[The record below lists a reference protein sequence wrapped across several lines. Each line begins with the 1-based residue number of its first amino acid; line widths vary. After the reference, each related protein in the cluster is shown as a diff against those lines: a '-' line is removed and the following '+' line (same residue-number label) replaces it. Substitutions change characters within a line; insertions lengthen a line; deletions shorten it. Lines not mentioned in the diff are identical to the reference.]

1 MKIKKTIGIFFMVII
16 LFLSNNFI
24 LNKYSSKKIKKL
36 TVGAWIRPLYNSNVG
51 KEQIILAKWG
61 LNKNYFHKLD
71 SYSYLNLKDFN
82 NKLMGAFAGGVFDGR
97 YLYLLPLGIKRNYSG
112 EIARF
117 DTFNNFN
124 SQDAWS
130 FFDISK
136 LSKEYKGFTGGVF
149 DGKYVYLIPNFGDGF
164 YSGLVA
170 RYDTSSP
177 FHLSSSWSFFD
188 ISKLN
193 HNAKG
198 FMGGV
203 FDGKYVYLIPHRS
216 SKGVYSGLVARYDTS
231 SPFHLSSS
239 WSFFDLKL
247 LNHLAVGFAGG
258 IFDGRY
264 IYIVPNRKNDVEF
277 SGLVARYDTSSPF
290 HLSSSWSFFDI
301 SKLNHNA
308 KGFMGGVFDGKY
320 VYFSPFILDLNNYS
334 GLVARYNTLLP
345 FASSKAWEL
354 VELSS
359 LINEKAKG
367 FAGALFDGYYIYL
380 IPFRYNLID
389 QEDINYFKENNNDRY
404 SFTTGF
410 NSLLVRF
417 NTQKSFT
424 SHSSW
429 EYFDLIKINKNL
441 KGFWGGLLVERT
453 IYLIPQKTSGFNPSA
468 TVVRFRSVDNNRSI
482 FRLTY
487 SQINQSGSFSSGPIG
502 PNFEINLNGNIYSVH
517 YPKKLN
523 KNRWYF
529 IAGVFDG
536 KSIKLYIDGDLISQ
550 ELTGSDLFIYN
561 KQDQLDLKNV
571 SSNLKGEIKHRMIT
585 FKALSLDELKKIQK
599 LTFPGKE

>member
-164 YSGLVA
+164 Y
-170 RYDTSSP
+170 
-177 FHLSSSWSFFD
+177 
-188 ISKLN
+188 
-193 HNAKG
+193 
-198 FMGGV
+198 
-203 FDGKYVYLIPHRS
+203 
-216 SKGVYSGLVARYDTS
+216 
-231 SPFHLSSS
+231 
-239 WSFFDLKL
+239 
-247 LNHLAVGFAGG
+247 
-258 IFDGRY
+258 
-264 IYIVPNRKNDVEF
+264 